1 MGGDFMGK
9 TVPADNIRLKRAY
22 EPPSPEDGARILVDR
37 LWPRGVTKDEAAI
50 DHWAKDL
57 SPSSA
62 LRKRFGHDPEKWDAF
77 RRAYAEELQESQDQL
92 KNLRELARERKI
104 TLVFAAREEKRN
116 NAVALRDILLGR

>member
-1 MGGDFMGK
+1 M
-9 TVPADNIRLKRAY
+9 
-22 EPPSPEDGARILVDR
+22 
-37 LWPRGVTKDEAAI
+37 TKDEAAI

-57 SPSSA
+57 SPSTA